1 MEVDGRGVGRQEDGQ
16 DGQAGGGQEG
26 KEGGPAGSLTL
37 SSTQY

>member
-1 MEVDGRGVGRQEDGQ
+1 MDGRGVGRQEDGQ

-37 SSTQY
+37 SSAQY